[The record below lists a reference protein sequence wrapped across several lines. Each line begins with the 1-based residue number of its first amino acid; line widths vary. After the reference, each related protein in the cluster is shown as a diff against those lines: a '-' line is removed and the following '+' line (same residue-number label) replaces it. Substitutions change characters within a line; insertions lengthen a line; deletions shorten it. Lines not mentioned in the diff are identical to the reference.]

1 MVKEA
6 SVLLASTNLNEPL
19 APISVMETATID
31 VLRPIVERFII
42 LTYCWGDEQ
51 KDDVVNLWVDEIVDD
66 LYRNSEYTDFKS
78 TSELRMSLHSVRM
91 E

>member
-1 MVKEA
+1 MAKEV

-19 APISVMETATID
+19 TPISVMETATIGI
-31 VLRPIVERFII
+31 LRPIVERFII
-42 LTYCWGDEQ
+42 LTYCCGDEQ
-51 KDDVVNLWVDEIVDD
+51 KDEVNIWVDEIVDD
-66 LYRNSEYTDFKS
+66 LYCNSEYTDFKS

>member
-1 MVKEA
+1 MAKEV

-19 APISVMETATID
+19 TPISVMETTTIAI
-31 VLRPIVERFII
+31 LRPIVERFII
-42 LTYCWGDEQ
+42 LTYCCGDEQ
-51 KDDVVNLWVDEIVDD
+51 KDEVNIWVDEIVDD
-66 LYRNSEYTDFKS
+66 LYCNSEYTDFKS

>member
-1 MVKEA
+1 MAKEV

-51 KDDVVNLWVDEIVDD
+51 IDEVNIWVDEIVDD
-66 LYRNSEYTDFKS
+66 LYCNSEYTDFKS

>member
-1 MVKEA
+1 MATEV

-42 LTYCWGDEQ
+42 LTYCVGDEQ
-51 KDDVVNLWVDEIVDD
+51 KDEVNIWVDEIVDD
-66 LYRNSEYTDFKS
+66 LYCNSEYKS
-78 TSELRMSLHSVRM
+78 SASELRMSLHSVRM

>member
-1 MVKEA
+1 MAKEV

-19 APISVMETATID
+19 TPISVMETASID
-31 VLRPIVERFII
+31 ILRPIVERFIT
-42 LTYCWGDEQ
+42 LTYCCGDEQ
-51 KDDVVNLWVDEIVDD
+51 KDEVNFWVDEIVDE
-66 LYRNSEYTDFKS
+66 LYGNSEYKDTMG

>member
-1 MVKEA
+1 MATEV

-19 APISVMETATID
+19 APIGVMETATID

-42 LTYCWGDEQ
+42 LTYCVGDEQ
-51 KDDVVNLWVDEIVDD
+51 KDEVNIWVDEIVDD
-66 LYRNSEYTDFKS
+66 LYGNSEYTDFKS

>member
-1 MVKEA
+1 MSKKV
-6 SVLLASTNLNEPL
+6 SVLLASTKLDESL

-31 VLRPIVERFII
+31 VLRPVVEQFIT

-51 KDDVVNLWVDEIVDD
+51 KDAVNIWVDEIVDE
-66 LYRNSEYTDFKS
+66 LYCNSEYKDTIS
-78 TSELRMSLHSVRM
+78 TSELRMSLHSVKM

>member
-1 MVKEA
+1 MATEV

-19 APISVMETATID
+19 TPISVMETATID

-42 LTYCWGDEQ
+42 LTYCLGDEQ
-51 KDDVVNLWVDEIVDD
+51 KDEVNIWVDEIVDD
-66 LYRNSEYTDFKS
+66 LYCNSEYKDTIS
-78 TSELRMSLHSVRM
+78 ESELRMSLHSVRM

>member
-1 MVKEA
+1 MAKEV

-19 APISVMETATID
+19 TPISVMETATID

-42 LTYCWGDEQ
+42 LAYCWGDEQ

-66 LYRNSEYTDFKS
+66 LYCNSEYTDFKS

>member
-1 MVKEA
+1 MAKEV

-19 APISVMETATID
+19 TPISVMETATID
-31 VLRPIVERFII
+31 VLRPIVALFID
-42 LTYCWGDEQ
+42 LAYCWGDEQ
-51 KDDVVNLWVDEIVDD
+51 KDEVNIWVDEIVDD
-66 LYRNSEYTDFKS
+66 LYCNSEYTDFKS

>member
-1 MVKEA
+1 MAKEV

-19 APISVMETATID
+19 TPISVMETATID
-31 VLRPIVERFII
+31 VLRPIVFQFIT

-51 KDDVVNLWVDEIVDD
+51 IDEINLWVDEIVDE
-66 LYRNSEYTDFKS
+66 LYGNSEYKDTMG
-78 TSELRMSLHSVRM
+78 TSELQMSLHSVRM

>member
-1 MVKEA
+1 MVKDV

-19 APISVMETATID
+19 TPISVMETATID
-31 VLRPIVERFII
+31 VLRPIVERFIT

-51 KDDVVNLWVDEIVDD
+51 KDEVNIWVDEIVDD
-66 LYRNSEYTDFKS
+66 LYCNSEYKS
-78 TSELRMSLHSVRM
+78 RASELRMSLHSVKM

>member
-1 MVKEA
+1 MAKEV

-19 APISVMETATID
+19 TPISVMETATID
-31 VLRPIVERFII
+31 VLRPVVELFIT

-51 KDDVVNLWVDEIVDD
+51 KDEINIWVDEIVDE
-66 LYRNSEYTDFKS
+66 LYGNSEYTDFKS

>member
-1 MVKEA
+1 MAKEV

-19 APISVMETATID
+19 TPISVMETATIAI
-31 VLRPIVERFII
+31 LRPIVERFII
-42 LTYCWGDEQ
+42 LTYCCGDEQ
-51 KDDVVNLWVDEIVDD
+51 KDEVNIWVDEIVDD
-66 LYRNSEYTDFKS
+66 LYCNSEYTDFKS

>member
-1 MVKEA
+1 MAKEV

-19 APISVMETATID
+19 TPISVMETAFID
-31 VLRPIVERFII
+31 VLRPVVERFII
-42 LTYCWGDEQ
+42 LTYCVGDDQ
-51 KDDVVNLWVDEIVDD
+51 KDVLNIWVDEIVNE
-66 LYRNSEYTDFKS
+66 LYCNSEYNTK

>member
-1 MVKEA
+1 MAKEV

-19 APISVMETATID
+19 TPISVMETATID
-31 VLRPIVERFII
+31 VLRPIVEQFIT

-51 KDDVVNLWVDEIVDD
+51 KDAVNIWVDEIVDD
-66 LYRNSEYTDFKS
+66 LYCNSEYTDFKS